1 MLSDTP
7 LVSVIIPAYNAAAF
21 IDRTLRS
28 VLAQTYRNL
37 EVLVV
42 DDGSTDRT
50 SEIVTA
56 FARQDDRVRLLR
68 QTNAGVAAAR
78 NLAIAHAKGEFI
90 APIDADDIWY
100 PHNLEKQVECMVRG
114 GSWVGLVY
122 SWSVDID
129 EFDVPLGGFRAAKIE
144 GNVYATLICHNFLG
158 NASATMM
165 RRSCLEQ
172 VGGYD
177 AALRS
182 QNAQGCEDWD
192 LYLRIAEKHEFRVV
206 PAFLIGYRKLS
217 VSMSCDYSQMARS
230 HQFVMQAAQQQHP
243 ELPSGI
249 FRLSR
254 SNLYLY
260 FAHQSHRFKQH
271 RTTLF
276 WLGQALRADALT
288 PWIRFGLYS
297 LLLQSLGGL
306 LESVFFPVA
315 ASRSLTQTSP
325 ADSALTLTEIQQ
337 QKRSIALMVFMGNVF
352 HRAISRLT
360 NRSLQFA
367 ANSSDSKSPRGV
379 A

>member
-1 MLSDTP
+1 MSSDTP

-28 VLAQTYRNL
+28 VLAQTYRHL

-42 DDGSTDRT
+42 DDGSIDRT
-50 SEIVTA
+50 PKIVAA
-56 FARQDDRVRLLR
+56 FARQDDRVRLL
-68 QTNAGVAAAR
+68 QQANAGVAAAR
-78 NLAIAHAKGEFI
+78 NLAIAHAQGELI
-90 APIDADDIWY
+90 APIDADDLWY
-100 PHNLEKQVECMVRG
+100 PDNLERQVECMVQG
-114 GSWVGLVY
+114 GHSVGLVY

-129 EFDVPLGGFRAAKIE
+129 ESDRLLGGFRAANIE

-158 NASATMM
+158 NASASMM

-177 AALRS
+177 SGLRS
-182 QNAQGCEDWD
+182 QRAQGCEDWD
-192 LYLRIAEKHEFRVV
+192 LYLRIAEKYEFRSV

-217 VSMSCDYSQMARS
+217 ASMSCDYTQMARS
-230 HQFVMQAAQQQHP
+230 HRFVMQAVQQQHP
-243 ELPSGI
+243 ELPEGI

-260 FAHQSHRFKQH
+260 FAHQSHRFHQH

-276 WLGQALRADALT
+276 WLGQALRADRVT

-297 LLLQSLGGL
+297 LLLQSLAGAL
-306 LESVFFPVA
+306 RSRLFPTV
-315 ASRSLTQTSP
+315 RLP
-325 ADSALTLTEIQQ
+325 DRPVEPRLTLSDIEQ
-337 QKRSIALMVFMGNVF
+337 QKRSIALMLLVGKLF
-352 HRAISRLT
+352 HQAISRLAIPALPLAADPSRAESS
-360 NRSLQFA
+360 RS
-367 ANSSDSKSPRGV
+367 V